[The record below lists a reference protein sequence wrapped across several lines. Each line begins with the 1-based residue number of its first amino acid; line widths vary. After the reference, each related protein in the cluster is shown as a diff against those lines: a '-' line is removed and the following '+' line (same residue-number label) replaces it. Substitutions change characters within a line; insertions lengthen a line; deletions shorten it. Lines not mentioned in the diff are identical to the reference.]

1 MPWQWFGAGQPTF
14 WAIPATLPAPP
25 APALEILPPRDRRR
39 DAAAAQRRGGP
50 ARRLESTR
58 VHSTVDRL
66 DADGIGILA
75 PKSTNPPILCAAKN
89 TPIQGVPQ
97 MPEMPLTLQGERE
110 AGRAHG
116 LPARR
121 HSRARTAKQLVNW
134 NADLIAHRFYRAL
147 RLATYYGQWLS
158 LFSGKRGLKV
168 GSNVQG
174 GLSQARV
181 YPQKVDICVS
191 IPLRQL
197 RAIVRNAR
205 RAKPCALRCDHVSC
219 L

>member
-1 MPWQWFGAGQPTF
+1 M
-14 WAIPATLPAPP
+14 
-25 APALEILPPRDRRR
+25 
-39 DAAAAQRRGGP
+39 
-50 ARRLESTR
+50 
-58 VHSTVDRL
+58 

-174 GLSQARV
+174 GLSGEGLSTESG
-181 YPQKVDICVS
+181 Y
-191 IPLRQL
+191 LRKYSLKATEGYCPECQTRETM
-197 RAIVRNAR
+197 RAEM
-205 RAKPCALRCDHVSC
+205 
-219 L
+219 